1 MSSPVKIQD
10 PIFAIPCPKKRAKQ
24 GQEPPLCPSPCTPP
38 SPSLYRNPSTLLKDI
53 SEFKT
58 PKRVFPKK
66 TPETLNGRPRTTAVS
81 VAVYAA
87 VSVAVQKLV
96 HSLERHFRV
105 QNPKTGFSQKTPETL
120 NGRPRTTAVSV
131 SVYAAV
137 SVAVQKLVHSLERHF
152 RGRNP
157 KTPIAHLGFL
167 FHLPR
172 FLELEALPRKF
183 FVISPPV
190 SLAPSNY
197 GRTKAAAREL
207 NVFKLEHSQ
216 WSRKAQIKEG
226 RLLKSLSVW
235 LKFLFQN
242 PTSCG
247 CGLSVD
253 GDRIVTQHTR
263 KRDCDSSWPA
273 DAAVHKRY
281 CRGWLIRSCL
291 SCQRRAT
298 TTIKSAIPHRLLG
311 ASSLLPVVCNGCP
324 LNSTGSLYM
333 VVQRYI
339 RGWLAR
345 LRYIHGVALVD
356 KSCNLCQENVVRDL
370 QVRAENTEK
379 SNYEGGSIVTHDIS
393 APDLVKAAIVVQRY
407 IRGWL
412 VRLRYIH
419 GVAIVDKSC
428 NLCQE
433 SVERDLQVRAAVKI
447 QLAWKNF
454 SVCRSPLSA
463 FCCN

>member
-1 MSSPVKIQD
+1 ME
-10 PIFAIPCPKKRAKQ
+10 
-24 GQEPPLCPSPCTPP
+24 GQEPPPSPSPCTQP
-38 SPSLYRNPSTLLKDI
+38 SPSPYRNSSTLLKDI

-66 TPETLNGRPRTTAVS
+66 LPKPSMEGQEPPPSPSPYRNLSTLLKDISEVETPKRPSRISDFYSTCPDFLS
-81 VAVYAA
+81 SKHYPG
-87 VSVAVQKLV
+87 SSSSF
-96 HSLERHFRV
+96 HR
-105 QNPKTGFSQKTPETL
+105 
-120 NGRPRTTAVSV
+120 RP
-131 SVYAAV
+131 
-137 SVAVQKLVHSLERHF
+137 
-152 RGRNP
+152 
-157 KTPIAHLGFL
+157 
-167 FHLPR
+167 
-172 FLELEALPRKF
+172 
-183 FVISPPV
+183 

-197 GRTKAAAREL
+197 GRTKAVAREL

-226 RLLKSLSVW
+226 RSLKSLSVW

-242 PTSCG
+242 PTFCG
-247 CGLSVD
+247 CSLSVD

-273 DAAVHKRY
+273 DVAVHKRY

-339 RGWLAR
+339 RGWLA
-345 LRYIHGVALVD
+345 
-356 KSCNLCQENVVRDL
+356 
-370 QVRAENTEK
+370 

>member
-1 MSSPVKIQD
+1 ME
-10 PIFAIPCPKKRAKQ
+10 
-24 GQEPPLCPSPCTPP
+24 GLEPPPSPSPCTQP
-38 SPSLYRNPSTLLKDI
+38 SPSPYRNSSTLLKDI

-66 TPETLNGRPRTTAVS
+66 LPKPSMEGQEPPPSPSPCTQPSPSPYRNLSTLLKDISEVETPKRPSRISDFYSTCPDFLS
-81 VAVYAA
+81 SKHYPG
-87 VSVAVQKLV
+87 SSSSF
-96 HSLERHFRV
+96 HR
-105 QNPKTGFSQKTPETL
+105 
-120 NGRPRTTAVSV
+120 RP
-131 SVYAAV
+131 
-137 SVAVQKLVHSLERHF
+137 
-152 RGRNP
+152 
-157 KTPIAHLGFL
+157 
-167 FHLPR
+167 
-172 FLELEALPRKF
+172 
-183 FVISPPV
+183 